1 MTRAELIDSLTS
13 GLKKLLKGY
22 TLPSRLQGTDGE
34 SSGIQNVM
42 QEVKVF
48 AQYLPQ
54 PEGITFDSREYPN
67 IRKYDRL
74 KNYDADDYESNF
86 PCVIVKLGDMT
97 DNEEQSRNH
106 SSVKVSILAG
116 VYDESPECQGY
127 MDLLNLQEVIRK
139 WLLEERV
146 LSRKFLLRM
155 PMVSKLDDSETWPVY
170 FGTME
175 LTYELGRPVRSSE
188 YVYRYE
194 RPEIAY
200 G

>member
-34 SSGIQNVM
+34 SSGIQSVM

-54 PEGITFDSREYPN
+54 PEGITFAEKN
-67 IRKYDRL
+67 TGL
-74 KNYDADDYESNF
+74 KNYADYDYESNF

-127 MDLLNLQEVIRK
+127 ADLLNLQEVIRK

-146 LSRKFLLRM
+146 LARKFLLRM
-155 PMVSKLDDSETWPVY
+155 PLMSTLDDSDTWPVY

-175 LTYELGRPVRSSE
+175 MMYELGRPVRSSE

-194 RPEIAY
+194 RP
-200 G
+200 

>member
-97 DNEEQSRNH
+97 DSEEQSRNH

-146 LSRKFLLRM
+146 LARKFLLRM
-155 PMVSKLDDSETWPVY
+155 PLMSRLDDSETWPVY

>member
-1 MTRAELIDSLTS
+1 MTRAELINSLVS
-13 GLKKLLKGY
+13 GLKTLLKGY
-22 TLPSRLQGTDGE
+22 ALPSRLQGTDGE
-34 SSGIQNVM
+34 STGIQSVM
-42 QEVKVF
+42 QEVKIF
-48 AQYLPQ
+48 AQYIPQ
-54 PEGITFDSREYPN
+54 PSGITFEQRTYPN
-67 IRKYDRL
+67 KRPFDRL
-74 KNYDADDYESNF
+74 HDYQDYDYESNF

-146 LSRKFLLRM
+146 LARKFLLRM
-155 PMVSKLDDSETWPVY
+155 PLMSRLEDNDTWPVY
-170 FGTME
+170 FGVME
-175 LTYELGRPVRSSE
+175 LNYELGRPVRSSE

-194 RPEIAY
+194 RP
-200 G
+200 

>member
-34 SSGIQNVM
+34 STGIQSVM
-42 QEVKVF
+42 QEVKIF
-48 AQYLPQ
+48 AQYIPQ
-54 PEGITFDSREYPN
+54 PSGITFEQRTYPN
-67 IRKYDRL
+67 KRPYDRL
-74 KNYDADDYESNF
+74 HDYQDDDYESNF

-106 SSVKVSILAG
+106 SSVKVSILDG

-155 PMVSKLDDSETWPVY
+155 PLMSKLDDSDTWPVY
-170 FGTME
+170 FGVME
-175 LTYELGRPVRSSE
+175 LNYELGRPVRSSE

-194 RPEIAY
+194 RP
-200 G
+200 

>member
-22 TLPSRLQGTDGE
+22 TLPSRLQGKDDT
-34 SSGIQNVM
+34 SAGIQNIM
-42 QEVKVF
+42 QEVKIF

-54 PEGITFDSREYPN
+54 PSGITFEQRTYPN
-67 IRKYDRL
+67 KRPYDRL
-74 KNYDADDYESNF
+74 QDYQDDDYESNF

-116 VYDESPECQGY
+116 VYDESPESQGY

-146 LSRKFLLRM
+146 LARKFLLRM
-155 PMVSKLDDSETWPVY
+155 PLMARLEDNDTWPVY
-170 FGTME
+170 FGVME
-175 LTYELGRPVRSSE
+175 LNYELGRPVRSSE

-194 RPEIAY
+194 RP
-200 G
+200 

>member
-1 MTRAELIDSLTS
+1 MTRAELMNSLVS
-13 GLKKLLKGY
+13 GLKTLLKGY

-48 AQYLPQ
+48 LQYLPQ

-97 DNEEQSRNH
+97 DSEEQSRNH

-146 LSRKFLLRM
+146 LARKFLLRM
-155 PMVSKLDDSETWPVY
+155 PLMSRLDDSETWPVY

-188 YVYRYE
+188 YVYRYGQ
-194 RPEIAY
+194 P
-200 G
+200 